1 MSDKKLF
8 IVETITTY
16 RHRYAIEAAGIEDAK
31 TILLNH
37 RILGGDDFDEV
48 TQKYLGETIMQ
59 GREITKQ
66 DFDQM
71 LKDLAE
77 DTSETSSTWMGDKLI
92 YKTNYDK

>member
-8 IVETITTY
+8 IVETISTY
-16 RHRYAIEAAGIEDAK
+16 RHRYAIEATGIEDAK
-31 TILLNH
+31 TILLTH
-37 RILGGDDFDEV
+37 GISGGDDFDEV
-48 TQKYLGETIMQ
+48 TQKHLGETIIQ

-77 DTSETSSTWMGDKLI
+77 DTSETSSTWLGDKLI